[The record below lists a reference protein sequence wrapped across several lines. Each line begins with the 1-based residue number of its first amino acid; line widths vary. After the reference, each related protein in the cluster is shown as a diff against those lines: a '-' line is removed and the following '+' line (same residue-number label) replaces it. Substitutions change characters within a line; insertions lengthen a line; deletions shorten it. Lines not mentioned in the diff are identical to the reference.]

1 MGKMV
6 VISAKVPKEIKEELK
21 KRNVNISK
29 VVREALKK
37 EMKKRRVEELK
48 HRYSEIKPILDK
60 ISAKEVTQLLRKDR
74 EQR

>member
-6 VISAKVPKEIKEELK
+6 VVSAKVAKEVKEELK

-29 VVREALKK
+29 VVREAL
-37 EMKKRRVEELK
+37 EEEIKKRRAEELK
-48 HRYSEIKPILDK
+48 RRYSEIKPTMDK
-60 ISAKEVTQLLRKDR
+60 ISANEVTKVIRKDR